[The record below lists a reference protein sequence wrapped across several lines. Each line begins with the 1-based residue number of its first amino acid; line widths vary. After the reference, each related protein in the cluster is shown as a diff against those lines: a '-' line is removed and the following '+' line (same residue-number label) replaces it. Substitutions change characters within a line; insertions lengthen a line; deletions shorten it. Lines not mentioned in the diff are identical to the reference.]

1 MTGNR
6 FSWLLG
12 QDDVSQDHD
21 FERLQRMRMANAK
34 ATQDQERTMMMH
46 LLQRTTEKLLRAARS
61 LESVPPFLARLVVGV
76 VFATS
81 GWGKVHNL
89 EKVTAF
95 FTELHI
101 PAPAFQAV
109 FVSYVE
115 LVCGSLLLVGL
126 ASRLVAVPLIISML
140 VAIVTAKA
148 EDIHGVSDL
157 FGTVEFTYIA
167 LMVWIVISGPGRF
180 SLDRFL
186 VALRPRDSAEPP
198 TAPQPVRS

>member
-1 MTGNR
+1 
-6 FSWLLG
+6 
-12 QDDVSQDHD
+12 
-21 FERLQRMRMANAK
+21 
-34 ATQDQERTMMMH
+34 MMMH
-46 LLQRTTEKLLRAARS
+46 LIQRSTEKLLGAARF
-61 LESVPPFLARLVVGV
+61 LEWAPPLLARLVVGV
-76 VFATS
+76 VFASS

-126 ASRLVAVPLIISML
+126 ASRLVAIPLIISML

-148 EDIHGVSDL
+148 QDIHGVSDL
-157 FGTVEFTYIA
+157 FGTVEFTYVA
-167 LMVWIVISGPGRF
+167 LMAWIVIAGPGRV

-186 VALRPRDSAEPP
+186 VAPRLRDSADPP
-198 TAPQPVRS
+198 AAPRAVRP